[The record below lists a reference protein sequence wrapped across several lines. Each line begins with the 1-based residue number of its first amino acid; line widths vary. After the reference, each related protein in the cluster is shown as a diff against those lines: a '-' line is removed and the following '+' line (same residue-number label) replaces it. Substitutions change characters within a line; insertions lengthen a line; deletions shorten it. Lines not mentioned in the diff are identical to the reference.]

1 MTLAS
6 QGLWLSFPSPLAF
19 TYPSPLAFSF
29 PCFNSLIFH
38 GHLGYLLCGRHCE
51 QKHEKQLSQ
60 DLCLLLEELGKRDK
74 GIVIEIQ
81 INNIIKQT
89 SK

>member
-6 QGLWLSFPSPLAF
+6 QGLWLSF
-19 TYPSPLAFSF
+19 PSPLAFSF

-38 GHLGYLLCGRHCE
+38 GHLGYLLCGRHWE
-51 QKHEKQLSQ
+51 QKHQKQLSQ
-60 DLCLLLEELGKRDK
+60 DLCLLLEELGKRNK

-81 INNIIKQT
+81 INKIIKQT